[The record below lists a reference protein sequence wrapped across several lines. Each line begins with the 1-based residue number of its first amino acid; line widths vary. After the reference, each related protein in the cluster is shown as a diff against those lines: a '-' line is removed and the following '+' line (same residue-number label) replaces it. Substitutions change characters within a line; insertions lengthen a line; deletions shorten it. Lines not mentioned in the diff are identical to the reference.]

1 MIANIV
7 LNTDGDENVNSENT
21 INKRKR
27 RLDNDVPQL
36 LELKNLPSSVK
47 LRFKTKTISAVLSY
61 ETLLILDMYIKYS
74 ENLAPSYSGQIHY
87 GSIFDGLI
95 EQLKEDENFIK
106 FCQINFSEAMEI
118 ILKKWGF
125 NNDFKTRFNE

>member
-1 MIANIV
+1 VCTNV
-7 LNTDGDENVNSENT
+7 GFTTNKSLNVNSENT
-21 INKRKR
+21 LIKRKK

-36 LELKNLPSSVK
+36 IELKNLPSSVK
-47 LRFKTKTISAVLSY
+47 LRFKTKTISTVLSY

-74 ENLAPSYSGQIHY
+74 ESLAPSYSGQIHY
-87 GSIFDGLI
+87 GSVFDGLA

-118 ILKKWGF
+118 ILK
-125 NNDFKTRFNE
+125 R